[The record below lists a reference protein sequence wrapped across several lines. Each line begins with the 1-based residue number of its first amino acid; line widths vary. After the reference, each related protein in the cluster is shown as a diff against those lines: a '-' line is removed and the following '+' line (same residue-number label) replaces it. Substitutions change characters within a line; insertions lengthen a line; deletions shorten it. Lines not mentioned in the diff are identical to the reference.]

1 MEHILNWY
9 QLKLEKAEFFRLG
22 IMAFVLLV
30 QMNVI
35 VPATLLAITMNGGD
49 IIALGI
55 CATFSFGLLVLL
67 IGGAHPKITIPL
79 FIISTLVHLGIVVAY
94 LM

>member
-22 IMAFVLLV
+22 IMAFILLI

-35 VPATLLAITMNGGD
+35 VPATLLAISMNGGGT
-49 IIALGI
+49 IALGL
-55 CATFSFGLLVLL
+55 CAVFSFGLLVLL

-79 FIISTLVHLGIVVAY
+79 FIVSTLVHLSIVIGY
-94 LM
+94 LI

>member
-9 QLKLEKAEFFRLG
+9 QVKLEKAEFFRLG

-35 VPATLLAITMNGGD
+35 VPATLLAITMNGGG
-49 IIALGI
+49 ILALGT
-55 CATFSFGLLVLL
+55 CAAFSFGLLVLL

-79 FIISTLVHLGIVVAY
+79 FIVSTVVHLSIIFAH
-94 LM
+94 LI